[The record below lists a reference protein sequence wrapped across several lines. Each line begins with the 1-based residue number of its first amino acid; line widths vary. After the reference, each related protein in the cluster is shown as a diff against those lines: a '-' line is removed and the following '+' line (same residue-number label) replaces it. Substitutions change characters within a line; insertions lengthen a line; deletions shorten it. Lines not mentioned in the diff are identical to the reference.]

1 MRKIEAAFT
10 SLLLTALISS
20 VIMVSVRSESI
31 EAMTSW
37 TNYAFEGTDSFYPAP
52 YQEVV
57 AYEAGS
63 TAILVV
69 SVKNDFGARINVSVI
84 GISFDW
90 QKPEDGWYNSTQ
102 ASKENPVTLEDNET
116 VYFAVNFTVPSTD
129 VAQAVPHDYT
139 VYVEYVNA
147 TGNLVERWEETRTDL
162 FGSNKQYFVVYSA
175 NQANSKQMDQII
187 DGIEE
192 PTWNTTKAKLLWQR
206 AMNESSTADYYYDL
220 GDFSQAVVHHEK
232 ALSLID
238 EAFTYEELKGA
249 ALEDAQIDA
258 LEAQVKVAEAWANF
272 ANGLSNMWTLI
283 GIALVLFALGYIIR
297 GLAAL
302 RRTTVPHSL
311 PFFDKSFV

>member
-1 MRKIEAAFT
+1 MRKIEVAFT
-10 SLLLTALISS
+10 SLLLAALVSS

-37 TNYAFEGTDSFYPAP
+37 TNYAFKGTDSFYNKD
-52 YQEVV
+52 VI

-69 SVKNDFGARINVSVI
+69 SAKNDFGARINVSVV

-102 ASKENPVTLEDNET
+102 ANKENPITLENGET
-116 VYFAVNFTVPSTD
+116 VYFAVNFTVPSID
-129 VAQAVPHDYT
+129 VAQEVPHDYT
-139 VYVEYVNA
+139 VYLEHVNA
-147 TGNLVERWEETRTDL
+147 NGNLVERWEETRTDL
-162 FGSNKQYFVVYSA
+162 FGSNNQYFVVYSSH
-175 NQANSKQMDQII
+175 QANSKQMDQII
-187 DGIEE
+187 AGIQA

-206 AMNESSTADYYYDL
+206 SMNESNTADYYYAL
-220 GDFSQAVVHHEK
+220 GDFSQAVVHYGK

-238 EAFTYEELKGA
+238 DAFTYEELKGG
-249 ALEDAQIDA
+249 ALEDAQIGA

-283 GIALVLFALGYIIR
+283 GVALVIFALGYIIR
-297 GLAAL
+297 GLTAL
-302 RRTTVPHSL
+302 RRTPAL
-311 PFFDKSFV
+311 Q